1 MTAPAM
7 PRLVLIVEDSETCA
21 ETLQIALESVPG
33 IELRVLQNLRAA
45 IAAIHDRDNDV
56 AALVTDLNFSDPR
69 APESDGFDL
78 IRQLRA
84 EPRFARLPI
93 LLISGDS
100 DPRLPERAL
109 AQGANAF
116 FPKPYS
122 PAAVRKKLVH
132 LIRNWSN

>member
-1 MTAPAM
+1 M

-21 ETLQIALESVPG
+21 ETLQIALELIPG
-33 IELRVLQNLRAA
+33 VEVRSLHSPRAA
-45 IAAIHDRDNDV
+45 LAMLHECHGEIAAI
-56 AALVTDLNFSDPR
+56 VTDLNL
-69 APESDGFDL
+69 AKTTGLPEDGLDL

-100 DPRLPERAL
+100 DPRLSERAL
-109 AQGANAF
+109 AQGADAF

-122 PAAVRKKLVH
+122 PSAVRRKLEQ
-132 LIRNWSN
+132 LLC

>member
-1 MTAPAM
+1 MQ
-7 PRLVLIVEDSETCA
+7 RLILIVEDSETCA
-21 ETLQIALESVPG
+21 ETLLIALESVPG
-33 IELRVLQNLRAA
+33 IELRVIQNMRAA
-45 IAAIHDRDNDV
+45 IAAIHDRGNDV

-69 APESDGFDL
+69 SPESDGFDL

-109 AQGANAF
+109 AHGADAF

-122 PAAVRKKLVH
+122 PAAVRKKLEQ
-132 LIRNWSN
+132 LIC